1 MHWEPILSVLATL
14 LATFLGPWY
23 AFRLA
28 RQHQEQKDARE
39 KQAACVHLTL
49 SVLRDYEDHEFS
61 KRRITLAEFQRDW
74 AAKQDLILDIVFPSH
89 GQLATRFFSDDPKA
103 AEYLAQHQNVNRFV
117 AYLYMLTAYAESG
130 LIDVK
135 LLQAFEPRYA
145 AYRRLV
151 NDLRLAVMARAA
163 EEDVHTPVWCAA
175 IPKLEAMLGLKPLL
189 EHVSPSEAETRRA

>member
-1 MHWEPILSVLATL
+1 MPWESILEVLATL

-28 RQHQEQKDARE
+28 REHQDRKEARE

-74 AAKQDLILDIVFPSH
+74 DKKKDLILDIVFPAR
-89 GQLATRFFSDDPKA
+89 GQLATTFFSDDPNA
-103 AEYLAQHQNVNRFV
+103 PVYLAQHQNVNRYL
-117 AYLYMLTAYAESG
+117 AYLFMLSAYAESG
-130 LIDVK
+130 LIDVN
-135 LLQAFEPRYA
+135 LLRAFEPRYA

-151 NDLRLAVMARAA
+151 NDLRLAVIARAR
-163 EEDVHTPVWCAA
+163 EEGVHEPVWCEA
-175 IPKLEAMLGLKPLL
+175 IPKLERILALAPL
-189 EHVSPSEAETRRA
+189 PPRAEG